1 MWIMKPARVR
11 VTLLGL
17 LIVVLAVLMTAC
29 GGSSTSTT
37 AAPTTSTAPPTTS
50 GASTTTSAGSAVLTG
65 DAATIAANFVKF
77 FDGTQPAADKV
88 ALLENGQQY
97 TKELDAQAA
106 SPLAKMAIG
115 RRLRGDDN
123 LAHHGG
129 RHLLDPRRGHAG
141 PPQPARQGGT
151 AGWRVESQRRQLP
164 GVAGSAGGHHA
175 LILGL
180 ASPAD

>member
-11 VTLLGL
+11 VMLLAA

-50 GASTTTSAGSAVLTG
+50 GASTTTSASAAVFTG

-97 TKELDAQAA
+97 TKELEAQAA
-106 SPLAKMAIG
+106 SPMGKMASVAVSAVTVTSQTTADVKYTI
-115 RRLRGDDN
+115 LV
-123 LAHHGG
+123 
-129 RHLLDPRRGHAG
+129 
-141 PPQPARQGGT
+141 GGT
-151 AGWRVESQRRQLP
+151 PALPNQPGKAVLQDGVWKVSAESFLALLALQAGTTPS
-164 GVAGSAGGHHA
+164 S
-175 LILGL
+175 
-180 ASPAD
+180 